1 VIKQNVCKE
10 KLVEVLDLK
19 DEGRGKRWIRV
30 SNLD

>member
-1 VIKQNVCKE
+1 MHMMKE
-10 KLVEVLDLK
+10 NLVEILELE